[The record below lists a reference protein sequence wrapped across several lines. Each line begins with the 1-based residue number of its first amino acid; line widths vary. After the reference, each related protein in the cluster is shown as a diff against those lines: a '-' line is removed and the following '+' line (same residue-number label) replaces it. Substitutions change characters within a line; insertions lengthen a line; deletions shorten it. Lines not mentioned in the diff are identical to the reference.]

1 MRKSS
6 LGDIKVKTSIMLSED
21 LLKTID
27 QCSTRYKNRSD
38 FIEAAVRAFVAQ
50 IMHDAQNARDLEIIN
65 RYADR
70 LNQEAE
76 DVLTYQ
82 ADL

>member
-6 LGDIKVKTSIMLSED
+6 LGDMKVKTSIMLSED

-27 QCSTRYKNRSD
+27 QFSTHYKNRSE
-38 FIEAAVRAFVAQ
+38 FVEAAIRAFVAQ
-50 IMHDAQNARDLEIIN
+50 IMRNTQNARDLEIIN
-65 RYADR
+65 RHADR

>member
-1 MRKSS
+1 MRKSHV
-6 LGDIKVKTSIMLSED
+6 GDMKVKTSIMLSED

-27 QCSTRYKNRSD
+27 QFSTRYKNRSD

-50 IMHDAQNARDLEIIN
+50 IRRDAQNARDLEIIN